1 MGTKRA
7 AHRSQPEI
15 SLQQNRMPLNRPDRF
30 RLIRPTSLG
39 RLFILLCL
47 ICLAPYAS
55 SSHASPYLPFLGV
68 DPLYKTGRHQ
78 SVVQLVARDLDQ
90 SVVSSYN
97 IVISN
102 KLRNSQQQLTK
113 QQTNFSHLAL
123 DTRTDQLYIG
133 ATNYLLKFDS
143 NLRLLAKFKTGPVED
158 SPQCSPTDCFSIDS
172 KEIKPTNNFNKLL
185 LVEPVQR
192 QLIACGSVKQGACY
206 ELPLDE
212 DEQTARPRSSKLAN
226 DFVLSETSLIKVP
239 VAANDENSS
248 SIAFIGPANYGHEK
262 ARAMYVAVTNTKLG
276 NYRELVPAL
285 SARSIASADP
295 FRIIESSFTDT
306 ARVDISS
313 HLRDYYLVHYVYG
326 FHHHD
331 QIYFAQV
338 QKRSHL
344 RTQEELGY
352 HTRLSRI
359 CASDAGFQSYTEIT
373 LECQVTGESRT
384 INYNVLRAATLAKV
398 GSNLADGL
406 GLRSKAMN
414 SAGNEVLLGA
424 FSLAKDHS
432 SRHGDHSAICAFSM
446 SDIERRFKENIHLC
460 YNGSIRSRN
469 MDYIAGSVNDCP
481 EPGVSRFFFC
491 FFFFLVRSSYQT
503 IAVEKFKC
511 LESKTMEIINFNCAL
526 NGAVKYEVP
535 VALNE
540 PVFSR
545 LNSAVYEQCC
555 LSSALGKEPQC
566 ELHADSG
573 QPVCGRFVGAT
584 RSFCAVLEELFK
596 L

>member
-1 MGTKRA
+1 MGTNRA
-7 AHRSQPEI
+7 DHNGSHCQ
-15 SLQQNRMPLNRPDRF
+15 SNRNHQCGMNRPNRF
-30 RLIRPTSLG
+30 GYRPTPLS
-39 RLFILLCL
+39 RLLVLLCL
-47 ICLAPYAS
+47 VCLAHGSTSPYHLPYLGVDQYYRNGRPQSSQPVAS
-55 SSHASPYLPFLGV
+55 SSRENY
-68 DPLYKTGRHQ
+68 
-78 SVVQLVARDLDQ
+78 LDQ

-97 IVISN
+97 ILISN

-123 DTRTDQLYIG
+123 DARTDQLYIG

-143 NLRLLAKFKTGPVED
+143 NLRLLAKFRTGPVED

-212 DEQTARPRSSKLAN
+212 EDTESSNRQRTSKSN
-226 DFVLSETSLIKVP
+226 DFILSETSLIKVP

-276 NYRELVPAL
+276 NYRELVPAV
-285 SARSIASADP
+285 SARSISSQDP

-373 LECQVTGESRT
+373 LECHVESEGRT

-398 GSNLADGL
+398 GTNLADGL
-406 GLRSKAMN
+406 GLRSKSMN
-414 SAGNEVLLGA
+414 SGSNGYEVLLGA
-424 FSLAKDHS
+424 FSLARDHS

-446 SDIERRFKENIHLC
+446 SDVERRFKENIHLC
-460 YNGSIRSRN
+460 YNGSVRSRN

-481 EPGVSRFFFC
+481 EPGVS
-491 FFFFLVRSSYQT
+491 
-503 IAVEKFKC
+503 I
-511 LESKTMEIINFNCAL
+511 
-526 NGAVKYEVP
+526 
-535 VALNE
+535 
-540 PVFSR
+540 VF
-545 LNSAVYEQCC
+545 
-555 LSSALGKEPQC
+555 
-566 ELHADSG
+566 
-573 QPVCGRFVGAT
+573 
-584 RSFCAVLEELFK
+584 
-596 L
+596 

>member
-1 MGTKRA
+1 MSVEPFYKANR
-7 AHRSQPEI
+7 
-15 SLQQNRMPLNRPDRF
+15 QQ
-30 RLIRPTSLG
+30 
-39 RLFILLCL
+39 
-47 ICLAPYAS
+47 
-55 SSHASPYLPFLGV
+55 SPQAVRENYL
-68 DPLYKTGRHQ
+68 DH
-78 SVVQLVARDLDQ
+78 

-97 IVISN
+97 ILISN

-123 DTRTDQLYIG
+123 DARTDQLYIG
-133 ATNYLLKFDS
+133 ATNYLLKFDA
-143 NLRLLAKFKTGPVED
+143 NLRLLAKFKTGPVDD

-172 KEIKPTNNFNKLL
+172 KEIRPTNNFNKLL

-212 DEQTARPRSSKLAN
+212 EDNATSRRASKSN
-226 DFVLSETSLIKVP
+226 DFILSEASLIKVP

-276 NYRELVPAL
+276 NYRELVPAV
-285 SARSIASADP
+285 SARSVSGADP

-313 HLRDYYLVHYVYG
+313 HLRDYYLVHYIYG

-373 LECQVTGESRT
+373 LECQAETNGRT
-384 INYNVLRAATLAKV
+384 INYNVLQAATLAKV
-398 GSNLADGL
+398 GTNLADGL
-406 GLRSKAMN
+406 GLRAKAMN
-414 SAGNEVLLGA
+414 AGSNEVLLGA

-432 SRHGDHSAICAFSM
+432 SRHGDHSAVCAFSM

-460 YNGSIRSRN
+460 YNGSVRSRN

-481 EPGVSRFFFC
+481 EPGVSIAC
-491 FFFFLVRSSYQT
+491 F
-503 IAVEKFKC
+503 
-511 LESKTMEIINFNCAL
+511 
-526 NGAVKYEVP
+526 
-535 VALNE
+535 
-540 PVFSR
+540 
-545 LNSAVYEQCC
+545 
-555 LSSALGKEPQC
+555 
-566 ELHADSG
+566 
-573 QPVCGRFVGAT
+573 
-584 RSFCAVLEELFK
+584 
-596 L
+596 